1 MGQVSLGINGRQY
14 EVQCDDGQE
23 SHLYQLA
30 DYVNGKVGELVSG
43 AGQVGEARLLLMA
56 SLLIAD
62 ELMEAKAEV
71 QPGGADGETR
81 CGRTANPSTR
91 RWGFIWNRWLIGWR
105 TLRSASNPHRF
116 VRAVAARFDRPHYPS
131 GQQ

>member
-62 ELMEAKAEV
+62 ELMEAKADV
-71 QPGGADGETR
+71 RPGDAHAD
-81 CGRTANPSTR
+81 
-91 RWGFIWNRWLIGWR
+91 
-105 TLRSASNPHRF
+105 TLRADRESLDE
-116 VRAVAARFDRPHYPS
+116 AVGVHLESLADRLENIAERLKPS
-131 GQQ
+131 